1 LSENALLLGVDG
13 GGTRCRAR
21 LCDHPGRVL
30 GEGIAGPANIR
41 FGIEESFAAVLDAT
55 YQCFAA
61 AGLSPD
67 ALQRTTACLAV
78 AGASEPVDLAAARQ
92 YRHPFHRAVLTTDAH
107 AACVGAHQGG
117 DGGVIIVGTG
127 SVGWGVMGE
136 RQVRVGGWGFPVS
149 DEGSGAWLGCEILR
163 RTLWAYDGRIDMR
176 GLLVR
181 VMHEFNGNPHEIV
194 RLMGHARPRDFGRF
208 APFVVEFASEDDAIA
223 VELMQLAAG
232 HIDVMAA
239 RLEELGVTRI
249 ALSGGLAASM
259 EGWLAPATRDRLVP
273 AAGDALSGAL
283 LLARAEAHSPVPIV

>member
-1 LSENALLLGVDG
+1 MSENALLLGVDG

-21 LCDHPGRVL
+21 LCDLPGLVL

-41 FGIEESFAAVLDAT
+41 FGLEESFAAVLDAT
-55 YQCFAA
+55 RQCFAG

-67 ALQRTTACLAV
+67 ALKRTTACLAV

-92 YRHPFHRAVLTTDAH
+92 YRHPFDRAVVTTDAH

-149 DEGSGAWLGCEILR
+149 DEGSGAWLGFEILR

-176 GLLVR
+176 GLPVR
-181 VMHEFNGNPHEIV
+181 VMDEFNGNPHEIV

-249 ALSGGLAASM
+249 ALSGGLAASL

-283 LLARAEAHSPVPIV
+283 LLARAEAHSPVPLP